1 MPKTTATL
9 AIKSSLSKEFLD
21 VIKKK
26 LLEDKEKFEKELSK
40 FAKKGTGDNAEAAF
54 PNYGDSEEDNVHEVA
69 DYEANLSIEQDLEK
83 ALRDTKTSL
92 KKIESGEYGI
102 CKYCHK
108 PIERKR
114 LLARPTSS
122 ACVECKKAII
132 QEV

>member
-1 MPKTTATL
+1 MAKVATTPVKNTL
-9 AIKSSLSKEFLD
+9 PKEFLNT
-21 VIKKK
+21 IKKK
-26 LLEDKEKFEKELSK
+26 LLEDKEKFEKELTK

-54 PNYGDSEEDNVHEVA
+54 PNYGDSEEDNAHEVA
-69 DYEANLSIEQDLEK
+69 DYEANLSIENDLEK
-83 ALRDTKTSL
+83 TVRDIKAML
-92 KKIESGEYGI
+92 KKIETGEYGI

-108 PIERKR
+108 PIEQKR